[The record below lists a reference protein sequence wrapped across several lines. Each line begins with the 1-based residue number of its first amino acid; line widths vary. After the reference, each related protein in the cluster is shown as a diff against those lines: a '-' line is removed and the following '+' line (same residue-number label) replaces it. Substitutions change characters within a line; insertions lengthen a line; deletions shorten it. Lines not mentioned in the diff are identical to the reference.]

1 MTLYYIAMR
10 ALTAWMVI
18 LTGFMVYLLVAV

>member
-1 MTLYYIAMR
+1 MTLSYIAMR

-18 LTGFMVYLLVAV
+18 LAGFMVYLLVGV